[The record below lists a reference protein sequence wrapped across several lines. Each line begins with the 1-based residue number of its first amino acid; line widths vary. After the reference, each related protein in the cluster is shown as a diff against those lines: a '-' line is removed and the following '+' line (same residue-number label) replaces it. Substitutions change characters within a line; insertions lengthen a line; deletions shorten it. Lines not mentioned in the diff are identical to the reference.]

1 MLPPETFRAQRSQLV
16 AQLGRGSTETFE
28 SVLDFLLSWDV
39 LTWEDYESVSVRGH
53 PPSQLAR
60 RLLDIVGNKGGR
72 SGELLVAAVREAERE
87 VRRAGGSWERL
98 PEASGPIWDLQRQ
111 RPAVVR
117 KIYGHLDDL
126 LRLLLDR
133 GFVSKYECDEIRLP
147 IFTTSQQARRLL
159 DLAKAKENGMVEFL
173 LHRVQ
178 QLPDLPAPL
187 PDDGVFEKYQSK
199 LRATLSAQSRFL
211 STYDGMENLCLED
224 VYTENA
230 LEIRKI
236 DGASE
241 PWRKGPAPL
250 GLPDLFDPGGSLNE
264 DADTVLLVGGAGSGK
279 TTLLQRLVWLWATG
293 RAFQDCLLVFP
304 FSCRQLQRLGKP
316 VSVRTL
322 FFEHCCWPDGR
333 QRDLFRFI
341 LDRPQ
346 RVLLTFDG
354 LDEFRFRFAEGVRHC
369 SPTEPTSVQ
378 NLLVNLI
385 QGNLMKG
392 SRKVL
397 SSRPEAVTACL
408 RKYVRKEVGLRGFS
422 QEAVER
428 FMRKHHGDPRVADRI
443 VRLVGATPALRGL
456 CHVPVFSWIV
466 SRCHVE
472 LLRLRQGGGG
482 GAPKTMTDMY
492 FLIVRHLVLRSPL
505 EGDRGPA
512 GGVWRGRLPALLRL
526 GELALGG
533 LGAGC
538 YVFSA
543 GQLQAAGVSAEDLS
557 LGFLV
562 PSKGS
567 AGGAGGSP
575 EARFEFL
582 HVTFQCFLAALYLL
596 LHGDVAPA
604 AVGHLF
610 HRPRKSR
617 VLELLYPRLCIPAA
631 RREEGRPGS
640 LPWGAETVDVQLTA
654 SFLAGLLSGTNF
666 APLAESHGSEA
677 LLRKRASARKCLARG
692 IERHF
697 RSIPP
702 AVPGELKSLH
712 ALPAFLWLIKSLYEM
727 QDEGLARRAVRGFEV
742 EHVKLTYCGVGPA
755 ECAALAFVLRFLRR
769 PVSLQL
775 DYNSVGDV
783 GLEQLLPCLKVCR
796 ALYLRDN
803 NISDHGISKLVDQ
816 ALLCDSLQK
825 LALFNN
831 KLTDDSAHSLAKLLK
846 YKENFLALRLGNNHI
861 TAVGAKVLAEGLE
874 GNHSLQFLG
883 LWGNTVGEEGAQALA
898 DALHGHRSLKWLS
911 LVGNNVGSV
920 GARALAL
927 MLGKNVVLEELCL
940 EENRLNDQDVCSL
953 AEGLKKNSSLK
964 VLKLSNNNITYQGV
978 VSLLQTLKKNDTLK
992 SIWLRGNTFTPEEI
1006 ESLSFMD
1013 PRLLL

>member
-1 MLPPETFRAQRSQLV
+1 MLPPESFWAQRSQLV
-16 AQLGRGSTETFE
+16 TQLGRGSAETFE

-39 LTWEDYESVSVRGH
+39 LTWEDYESVSIRGH
-53 PPSQLAR
+53 PLSQLAR
-60 RLLDIVGNKGGR
+60 RLLDIVGNKGGQ
-72 SGELLVAAVREAERE
+72 SGELLVSALREAERE
-87 VRRAGGSWERL
+87 VRQAGGSRERL

-111 RPAVVR
+111 RPAIVR

-126 LRLLLDR
+126 MGLLIDR

-147 IFTTSQQARRLL
+147 IFTNSQQARRLL
-159 DLAKAKENGMVEFL
+159 DLANAKENGMVEFL
-173 LHRVQ
+173 LHCVQ
-178 QLPDLPAPL
+178 QLPDLSAPL
-187 PDDGVFEKYQSK
+187 PDDGVFKKYQSK

-224 VYTENA
+224 VYTENV
-230 LEIRKI
+230 LEIREI
-236 DGASE
+236 DGASD
-241 PWRKGPAPL
+241 RQRGPAPL
-250 GLPDLFDPGGSLNE
+250 GLPDLFDPGGCLNE

-279 TTLLQRLVWLWATG
+279 TTFLQRLVWLWATG

-304 FSCRQLQRLGKP
+304 FSCRQLRCMRKP
-316 VSVRTL
+316 VSVKTL
-322 FFEHCCWPDGR
+322 LFEHCCWADGR
-333 QRDLFRFI
+333 QRDIFQFV
-341 LDRPQ
+341 LDHPQ

-354 LDEFRFRFAEGVRHC
+354 FDEFKFKFAEGARHC

-385 QGNLMKG
+385 QGNLLKG

-408 RKYVRKEVGLRGFS
+408 RKYIRKEVGLRGFS
-422 QEAVER
+422 QEGIER
-428 FMRKHHGDPRVADRI
+428 FMRKHHGDPGVADQI
-443 VRLVGATPALRGL
+443 VRLVRATPALRGL

-472 LLRLRQGGGG
+472 LLQRWQGSSGGSL
-482 GAPKTMTDMY
+482 KTMTDMY

-505 EGDRGPA
+505 EGNRGSA
-512 GGVWRGRLPALLRL
+512 EGVWRGRLPALLRL

-538 YVFSA
+538 YVFSD
-543 GQLQAAGVSAEDLS
+543 GQLQAVGVSTEDLS

-562 PSKGS
+562 PSKSS
-567 AGGAGGSP
+567 AGAAP
-575 EARFEFL
+575 QAHFEFL

-596 LHGDVAPA
+596 LHSDVTPA

-610 HRPRKSR
+610 HRPRKCR
-617 VLELLYPRLCIPAA
+617 VLDCLYPQLCIPAA
-631 RREEGRPGS
+631 RREQGRPGPP
-640 LPWGAETVDVQLTA
+640 LWGMETLDVQLTA
-654 SFLAGLLSGTNF
+654 SFLAGLLSGANF
-666 APLAESHGSEA
+666 SPLVEGCGLEA
-677 LLRKRASARKCLARG
+677 LLRKRASARKCLAQG
-692 IERHF
+692 IKRHF
-697 RSIPP
+697 GSIPP

-727 QDEGLARRAVRGFEV
+727 QDEGLARRALRGFKV

-755 ECAALAFVLRFLRR
+755 ECAALAFVLRFLRH

-803 NISDHGISKLVDQ
+803 NISDHGICKLVDQ
-816 ALLCDSLQK
+816 ALLCDSFQK
-825 LALFNN
+825 LALFHN

-874 GNHSLQFLG
+874 RNHSLQFLG
-883 LWGNTVGEEGAQALA
+883 LWGNAVGDEGAQALA

-911 LVGNNVGSV
+911 LVGNDIGSV
-920 GARALAL
+920 GAQALAL

-940 EENRLNDQDVCSL
+940 EENRFSDQDVCSL
-953 AEGLKKNSSLK
+953 AEGLKKNSTLK
-964 VLKLSNNNITYQGV
+964 VLKLSNNNITCQGV

-992 SIWLRGNTFTPEEI
+992 SIWLRGNTFTLEEI
-1006 ESLSFMD
+1006 ESLSYMD